1 MSAYKKVVTDP
12 LLERNPI
19 AYHVLGICS
28 ALAVT
33 TTLKTSIVMS
43 LAVMFVHIRF

>member
-12 LLERNPI
+12 LFERNPI

-28 ALAVT
+28 ASSGYDYT
-33 TTLKTSIVMS
+33 
-43 LAVMFVHIRF
+43 